1 MDKTVYLAMTGAKH
15 TALAQAVNSH
25 NLANINTPGFKA
37 DQVDFRSVYINDPN
51 MGSRVYS
58 VVNGIE
64 AKLDSG
70 SINAT
75 GNPLD
80 VAVNGEG
87 WFAVQGPDGNEAY
100 TRAGNLRVGAGG
112 LLVNGAGHPVL
123 GDGGPIA
130 VPPAST
136 IAVGEDGTVSIVPVG
151 EDAENIAQ
159 LERIKLV
166 NPDPAQLLKGKDG
179 LFRMRDGS
187 VAEADAEVRVSPGSL
202 ESANIS
208 AVEAMVEMIDLAR
221 TYELQVRTMR
231 TAQENDQSDAKLLSL
246 S

>member
-100 TRAGNLRVGAGG
+100 TRAGNLRVVAGESGAFLGRVRS
-112 LLVNGAGHPVL
+112 LVRPEILQRRGKAPRREHHGVQGIGAVKPG
-123 GDGGPIA
+123 
-130 VPPAST
+130 
-136 IAVGEDGTVSIVPVG
+136 
-151 EDAENIAQ
+151 
-159 LERIKLV
+159 K
-166 NPDPAQLLKGKDG
+166 PDEPHRL
-179 LFRMRDGS
+179 RP
-187 VAEADAEVRVSPGSL
+187 E
-202 ESANIS
+202 
-208 AVEAMVEMIDLAR
+208 
-221 TYELQVRTMR
+221 
-231 TAQENDQSDAKLLSL
+231 
-246 S
+246 